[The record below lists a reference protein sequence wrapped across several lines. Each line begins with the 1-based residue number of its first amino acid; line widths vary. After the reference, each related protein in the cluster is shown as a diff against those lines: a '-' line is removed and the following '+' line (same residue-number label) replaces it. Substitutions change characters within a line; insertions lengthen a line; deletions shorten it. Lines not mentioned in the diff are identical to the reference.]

1 MIYVATP
8 APKYVVHRMTLDE
21 LFSGNTNFHYTNRN
35 GTNTVTYRID
45 SGKISRTMSEK
56 VGVNV
61 SVMIGR
67 LTEFNKKYA
76 DLFEGDRHRFYRT
89 YYIPKKSHGYRKID
103 APNEKLYEALDELRK
118 ILQCYDI
125 PLYHTAAFA
134 YIKKRSF
141 LDAVKRHQANESN
154 WFGKYDLSNFFGN
167 TTVDFVERQ
176 LSIIYPFNVIMEN
189 NSGKRELMKALD
201 LAFLDGGLP
210 QGTPLSPLLTNII
223 MIPIDHELSRILHQ
237 FKKQRFVY
245 TRYADDFHISSVY
258 GFDVKRIE
266 AEINRVLASFN
277 APYQLNG
284 EKTRYGSRAGQNWN
298 LGVMLNKDNQ
308 ITVGS
313 KRKRELKAAITS
325 YVKDREHNVFWDLND
340 LQVLQGNIAYCRM
353 VEPET
358 TDKIIAKLNGKF
370 NADVMG
376 FLKVDLKEAS

>member
-8 APKYVVHRMTLDE
+8 APKYIVHRMTLDE

-35 GTNTVTYRID
+35 GTNTVTYRVD
-45 SGKISRTMSEK
+45 SGKISKTMSEK

-61 SVMIGR
+61 SIMANR
-67 LTEFNKKYA
+67 LLEFNNKYA
-76 DLFEGDRHRFYRT
+76 DLFDGDRHRLYRT
-89 YYIPKKSHGYRKID
+89 FYIPKKSHGYRRID
-103 APNEKLYEALDELRK
+103 APVKELADALRELK
-118 ILQCYDI
+118 SILEMFGI

-134 YIKKRSF
+134 YIKKRST

-167 TTVDFVERQ
+167 TTPRFVEQQ
-176 LSIIYPFNVIMEN
+176 LSMVYPFSILMDSSTSKNA
-189 NSGKRELMKALD
+189 LMKALD

-223 MIPIDHELSRILHQ
+223 MMPIDHELSRTLHQ

-245 TRYADDFHISSVY
+245 TRYADDFLVSSVY
-258 GFDVKRIE
+258 DFDVKRIE
-266 AEINRVLASFN
+266 AEINKVLASFN

-298 LGVMLNKDNQ
+298 LGIMLNKDNK

-325 YVKDREHNVFWDLND
+325 YVKDREHNVFRDLND

>member
-8 APKYVVHRMTLDE
+8 APKYIVHRMTLDE

-35 GTNTVTYRID
+35 GTNTVTYRVD
-45 SGKISRTMSEK
+45 SGKISKTMSEK

-61 SVMIGR
+61 SIMANR
-67 LTEFNKKYA
+67 LLEFNNKYA
-76 DLFEGDRHRFYRT
+76 DLFDGDRHRLYRT
-89 YYIPKKSHGYRKID
+89 FYIPKKSHGYRRID
-103 APNEKLYEALDELRK
+103 APVKELADALRELK
-118 ILQCYDI
+118 SILEMFGI

-134 YIKKRSF
+134 YIKKRST

-167 TTVDFVERQ
+167 TTPRFVEQQ
-176 LSIIYPFNVIMEN
+176 LSMVYPFSILMDSSTSKNA
-189 NSGKRELMKALD
+189 LMKALD

-223 MIPIDHELSRILHQ
+223 MMPIDHELSRTLHQ

-245 TRYADDFHISSVY
+245 TRYADDFLVSSVY
-258 GFDVKRIE
+258 DFDVKRIE
-266 AEINRVLASFN
+266 AEINKVLASFN

-298 LGVMLNKDNQ
+298 LGIMLNKDNK